1 MLTQIK
7 QFKGNALALELT
19 DTWTKEDQQFMVQL
33 FEEKLN
39 EGYEHINLLFKV
51 KDMSIF
57 KHMDLKAF
65 MEGEIWGCK
74 HFQKIGKCA
83 VVAHSDFIKDAIKV
97 EEKVLHLVNKAL
109 EERYFD
115 TEQLDE
121 ALKFICPKDEFCM
134 C

>member
-19 DTWTKEDQQFMVQL
+19 DTWTKEDQQFMAQL

-65 MEGEIWGCK
+65 MEGEIWSCK
-74 HFQKIGKCA
+74 HFHQIGKCA
-83 VVAHSDFIKDAIKV
+83 VVAHSEFIKEVIKV
-97 EEKVLHLVNKAL
+97 EGKALHLLNKAL

-121 ALKFICPKDEFCM
+121 
-134 C
+134 